1 MCICVFVYALFV
13 CVCVSMLY
21 LCAFPKYPFSFS
33 LQGYLPPNLDRHE
46 SILQRKRR
54 EYRDMTTKY
63 FGEDDLKMT
72 LKDLKERA
80 KNRVD
85 YNELILHQISIDIPR
100 TCPES
105 TLFQVPIVQ
114 GSLLRILYCWSIR
127 RPATGYVQGIN
138 DLVTPFYSVFLN
150 SADPTGLSESDRF
163 GIEADT
169 FWCLSNLLDT
179 IQDSY
184 TFNQSGIYRQVSL
197 LREIS
202 LRMDPQLVNHLESE
216 GVQFIQFAF
225 RWMNCL
231 LLREFR
237 LSTIQR
243 LWDTYLSEGTDG
255 FKTFHPYICAAF
267 LLKWRRE
274 LQVLE
279 FQDIIVFLQKPPTL
293 NWTDRD
299 VELLVAE
306 AFVLKNLFSR

>member
-1 MCICVFVYALFV
+1 M
-13 CVCVSMLY
+13 
-21 LCAFPKYPFSFS
+21 
-33 LQGYLPPNLDRHE
+33 GRHE
-46 SILQRKRR
+46 SVLSRKRR
-54 EYRDMTTKY
+54 EYREITTKY
-63 FGEDDLKMT
+63 FGENENRKIN
-72 LKDLKERA
+72 LKDLADRA
-80 KNRVD
+80 KSRVD
-85 YNELILHQISIDIPR
+85 FNELILHQISIDIPR

-105 TLFQVPIVQ
+105 RVFQIPVVQ

-138 DLVTPFYSVFLN
+138 DLVTPFYNVFLN
-150 SADPTGLSESDRF
+150 SADPETLEEEDRLLAV
-163 GIEADT
+163 EADT
-169 FWCLSNLLDT
+169 FWCLSSLLDT

-197 LREIS
+197 LREIA
-202 LRMDPQLVNHLESE
+202 LRMDPQLVKHLESE

-231 LLREFR
+231 LLREFN
-237 LSTIQR
+237 LQTIQR
-243 LWDTYLSEGTDG
+243 LWDAYLSDGSDG
-255 FKTFHPYICAAF
+255 FKSFHPYICAAF

-279 FQDIIVFLQKPPTL
+279 FQDIVVFLQKPPTF

-306 AFVLKNLFSR
+306 AFVLKNLFNK

>member
-1 MCICVFVYALFV
+1 M
-13 CVCVSMLY
+13 
-21 LCAFPKYPFSFS
+21 
-33 LQGYLPPNLDRHE
+33 DRHE
-46 SILQRKRR
+46 SILIRKRR
-54 EYRDMTTKY
+54 EYRDITSKY
-63 FGEDDLKMT
+63 FGEDDGTTPITIINLT
-72 LKDLKERA
+72 EQA

-85 YNELILHQISIDIPR
+85 FNELILHQIGIDIPR

-105 TLFQVPIVQ
+105 SLFQVPSVQ

-138 DLVTPFYSVFLN
+138 DLVTPFYNVFLN
-150 SADPTGLSESDRF
+150 SFDPEALDHETRF
-163 GIEADT
+163 ALEADT

-184 TFNQSGIYRQVSL
+184 TFNQSGIYRQVTL
-197 LREIS
+197 LRDIS
-202 LRMDPQLVNHLESE
+202 QRMDPQLIRHLDSE

-237 LSTIQR
+237 LLTIQR
-243 LWDTYLSEGTDG
+243 LWDSYLSEGSDG
-255 FKTFHPYICAAF
+255 FKSFHPYICAAF

-274 LQVLE
+274 LQNLE
-279 FQDIIVFLQKPPTL
+279 FQDIIVFLQRPPTQ

-299 VELLVAE
+299 VEMLVAE
-306 AFVLKNLFSR
+306 AFVLKSLFNK

>member
-1 MCICVFVYALFV
+1 M
-13 CVCVSMLY
+13 
-21 LCAFPKYPFSFS
+21 
-33 LQGYLPPNLDRHE
+33 DRHE
-46 SILQRKRR
+46 SILIRKRR
-54 EYRDMTTKY
+54 EYRDITTKY
-63 FGEDDLKMT
+63 FCEDDTKMT
-72 LKDLKERA
+72 LKDLTERA
-80 KNRVD
+80 KSRVD
-85 YNELILHQISIDIPR
+85 FNEEILHQISIDIPR

-105 TLFQVPIVQ
+105 PLFQIPIVQ

-138 DLVTPFYSVFLN
+138 DLVTPFYNVFLN
-150 SADPTGLSESDRF
+150 SLDPESLTDSERLEV
-163 GIEADT
+163 EADT

-202 LRMDPQLVNHLESE
+202 LRMDPQLVKHLESE

-237 LSTIQR
+237 LSIIQR
-243 LWDTYLSEGTDG
+243 LWDTYLSEGPDG

-279 FQDIIVFLQKPPTL
+279 FQDIIVFLQRTPTQ

-306 AFVLKNLFSR
+306 AFVLKSLFNK